1 MLVLVLGQVY
11 SVYVLSPLNFCLP
24 FLLCPCLVCVQSS
37 VSQSCFS
44 VYLSVSMSYLC
55 FCCHVQFIY
64 ESVACSVSSCFILIV
79 PCLLLCWYSGKA
91 THTFGAMSAAQTQ
104 AFRCMLYC
112 ECDKKNE
119 LKVHY
124 VQFCF
129 PCLFSQIQ
137 FSCALQVSPLC
148 PFAFVYLNPLYCLLH
163 HPSCFSCVVLCFT
176 CPGSVLTWLS
186 VYLSSLQVTN
196 NKS

>member
-1 MLVLVLGQVY
+1 MFWVPWIFASLFSCALVL
-11 SVYVLSPLNFCLP
+11 SVFSS
-24 FLLCPCLVCVQSS
+24 QS
-37 VSQSCFS
+37 VSLVS
-44 VYLSVSMSYLC
+44 VFTFLFLCHICVFVAMSSLYMNLLPAQLVPVL
-55 FCCHVQFIY
+55 F
-64 ESVACSVSSCFILIV
+64 LIV

-148 PFAFVYLNPLYCLLH
+148 PFAFVYLNLLYCLFLMLLLCS
-163 HPSCFSCVVLCFT
+163 PLLYVSWFSSDLALC
-176 CPGSVLTWLS
+176 LS
-186 VYLSSLQVTN
+186 LFLVGY
-196 NKS
+196 K